1 MTELGAAVL
10 KQITATFER
19 QRDLGLKALEQL
31 TFAELV
37 QVLGAEDNS
46 VAIIVKHLHGNMR
59 SRWRDFLST
68 DGEKPDRLR
77 DREFAGEFASKENVL
92 ALWREGWDY
101 VFTALTALTPE
112 DLQRT
117 VTIRSKPLSVL
128 QALLRQLDHYAYHVG
143 QIVLLAKHFRGESW
157 QSLSISKGKSA
168 TFNRR
173 LGHEG

>member
-1 MTELGAAVL
+1 MAELSAAVL

-31 TFAELV
+31 TFEQLT
-37 QVLGAEDNS
+37 QPLGDEDNS

-59 SRWRDFLST
+59 SRWRDFLDT
-68 DGEKPDRLR
+68 DGEKPDRQR
-77 DREFAGEFASKENVL
+77 DQEFVGAFASKEAIL
-92 ALWREGWDY
+92 ELWTQGWNY
-101 VFTALTALTPE
+101 VFTALRDINAE

-143 QIVLLAKHFRGESW
+143 QVVLLAKHFRGKSW
-157 QSLSISKGKSA
+157 RSLSISKGKSA